1 MQPSPA
7 VAGKHTQRQ
16 YPGSLHAWDRVAGLV
31 FNTDSQSQG
40 TGPICGVAEVATSRN
55 PGVGGPQRN
64 MRTNQNVDF
73 VGSRRAGRRRSRAG
87 QVVACGVSKL
97 PRGLDARDI
106 SHGTKKALAFSLE
119 RE

>member
-1 MQPSPA
+1 
-7 VAGKHTQRQ
+7 
-16 YPGSLHAWDRVAGLV
+16 
-31 FNTDSQSQG
+31 
-40 TGPICGVAEVATSRN
+40 
-55 PGVGGPQRN
+55 

-73 VGSRRAGRRRSRAG
+73 VGSRRAGCSRCRAG

-106 SHGTKKALAFSLE
+106 SHGPEKALAFALE